1 MNANKIIIMY
11 STTLSLEAG
20 SDKFILLFIVKSPI
34 PTPGNS
40 ANENYD
46 KILDVYNDITSILPV

>member
-1 MNANKIIIMY
+1 MC
-11 STTLSLEAG
+11 STTLSLEAK
-20 SDKFILLFIVKSPI
+20 SDNFTLLFIMKSPI

-46 KILDVYNDITSILPV
+46 KILDVYNDITSLLPV